1 MRSKSDLMILWFQ
14 CDRETVTA
22 CDCSKDSNEGSSL
35 ALVSA
40 SMHVRNVGAHIDE
53 HPELWNV
60 IRDPMRKL
68 RGEDV
73 PEFDSSEKKKRNC
86 STVVGTS
93 FPPNH
98 LPTVRM

>member
-73 PEFDSSEKKKRNC
+73 PEFDSSEKKTQLFHRRWNFI
-86 STVVGTS
+86 SAES
-93 FPPNH
+93 SA
-98 LPTVRM
+98 TVRM

>member
-1 MRSKSDLMILWFQ
+1 MIQ
-14 CDRETVTA
+14 
-22 CDCSKDSNEGSSL
+22 SKDSNEGSSL

-73 PEFDSSEKKKRNC
+73 PEFDSSEKKTQLFHRRWNFI
-86 STVVGTS
+86 SAES
-93 FPPNH
+93 SA
-98 LPTVRM
+98 TVRM